1 MTFSGEC
8 PILMAPLSARI
19 ITSTHSSTSSGS
31 ASTSSISSRI
41 CANTPAVRGPGPQ
54 QSPYSGPPQYS
65 ATTQQNYRQL
75 AEHPKSTT
83 ILILGILG
91 VVLCSVCAPFAWVM
105 GNSAKRE
112 VEAGMYAPS
121 ASLTWGRILGIV
133 GTVFMVFGF
142 LLLILFL
149 ILGVIGSSSST
160 ATYDTMMISSF
171 LR

>member
-1 MTFSGEC
+1 
-8 PILMAPLSARI
+8 
-19 ITSTHSSTSSGS
+19 
-31 ASTSSISSRI
+31 
-41 CANTPAVRGPGPQ
+41 
-54 QSPYSGPPQYS
+54 
-65 ATTQQNYRQL
+65 
-75 AEHPKSTT
+75 
-83 ILILGILG
+83 
-91 VVLCSVCAPFAWVM
+91 
-105 GNSAKRE
+105 
-112 VEAGMYAPS
+112 MYAPS